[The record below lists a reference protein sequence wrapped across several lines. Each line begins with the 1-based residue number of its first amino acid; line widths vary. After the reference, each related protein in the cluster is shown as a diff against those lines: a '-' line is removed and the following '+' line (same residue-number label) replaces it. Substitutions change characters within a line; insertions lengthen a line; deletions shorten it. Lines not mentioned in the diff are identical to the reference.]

1 MINQYV
7 EFNIVKLFQ
16 SGTEF
21 DHTILEM
28 EYWNNGKGASVII
41 VRIAMHALPEKQKEV
56 MQTLLS
62 MIESTGKEMGCL
74 SHHVFQ
80 DIEDVNAFSLIDE
93 WETREYLN
101 QHIMSAKK
109 SLLCE
114 PLKIQIF
121 TVSDSERIEAVNP
134 VRKKQN

>member
-1 MINQYV
+1 
-7 EFNIVKLFQ
+7 
-16 SGTEF
+16 
-21 DHTILEM
+21 
-28 EYWNNGKGASVII
+28 
-41 VRIAMHALPEKQKEV
+41 MHALPEKQKEV

-101 QHIMSAKK
+101 QHIMSAKFGDLLGTK

>member
-1 MINQYV
+1 
-7 EFNIVKLFQ
+7 
-16 SGTEF
+16 
-21 DHTILEM
+21 M

-62 MIESTGKEMGCL
+62 MIESTGKERGCL
-74 SHHVFQ
+74 SHHVLR
-80 DIEDVNAFSLIDE
+80 DIEDENVFCLIDE
-93 WETREYLN
+93 WETREDLD
-101 QHIMSAKK
+101 QHIRSAKFGVLLGTK